1 MLPYGANV
9 FFAVRIFAVGG
20 FRYFNV
26 SNIFIYLG
34 CPQSLYLGLKSR
46 IRHRHILKT
55 SRGVTFDLDLFASKD
70 IYKCVDMDM
79 MLASLNWR
87 QRIHVMWL
95 RQQEHHS

>member
-1 MLPYGANV
+1 MELTCFLLSEFSLLVVSDISMFQTYLYIWD
-9 FFAVRIFAVGG
+9 VR
-20 FRYFNV
+20 
-26 SNIFIYLG
+26 SHFIW
-34 CPQSLYLGLKSR
+34 GLKSR